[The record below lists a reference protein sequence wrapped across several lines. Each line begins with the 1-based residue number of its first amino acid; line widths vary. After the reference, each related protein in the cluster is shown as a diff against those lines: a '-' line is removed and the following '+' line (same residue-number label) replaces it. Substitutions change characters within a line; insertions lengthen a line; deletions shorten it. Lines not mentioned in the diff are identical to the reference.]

1 MQLAPAQVL
10 APATAPH
17 DEPRRVTWRSLA
29 PSYALAASITFVV
42 AVVAIGWGTVRIPPA
57 TVLAI
62 LLDHLPFVDTG
73 EHDATFDAIVWQ
85 IRAPRVV
92 LAGLV
97 GATLA
102 FCGAAYQG
110 IFRNPLAE
118 PYLLGV
124 AAGASLGATLII
136 VSPLFV
142 TAGMLSPLPPAAFLG
157 AITAVGLAYF
167 LARSGPI
174 VPTTSLILAGVAVS
188 SVCTAFVTYL
198 MLEFN
203 TRTLAILNWILGG
216 FNTTTWT
223 DVAIALPYM
232 ILAGAIIFPYA
243 RILNVMQLDEEQARH
258 LGVNV
263 EPVKLII
270 LALASLATAAAV
282 AVSGLIGFVGL
293 IVPHAVRLVAGPDY
307 RRLLPLSALYGATF
321 LIVADMIARTID
333 PTYEVPIGVITAVIG
348 APFFLFLLRVHNR
361 KEAGS

>member
-1 MQLAPAQVL
+1 MQLAPAQAL
-10 APATAPH
+10 QPAASSR
-17 DEPRRVTWRSLA
+17 DEPRLLTWRTLA
-29 PSYALAASITFVV
+29 PSYALAATITLATVV
-42 AVVAIGWGTVRIPPA
+42 IAIGWGTVRIPPS

-62 LLDHLPFVDTG
+62 LLDHLPFIDTG
-73 EHDATFDAIVWQ
+73 EHNATYDAIVWQ
-85 IRAPRVV
+85 IRAPRVI

-124 AAGASLGATLII
+124 AAGASVGATLII
-136 VSPLFV
+136 ISPLFV
-142 TAGMLSPLPPAAFLG
+142 TAGLLSPLPPAAFVG
-157 AITAVGLAYF
+157 ALIAVGLAYF
-167 LARSGPI
+167 LARTGPV

-188 SVCTAFVTYL
+188 SVCTAVVTYL

-223 DVAIALPYM
+223 DVGIALPYM
-232 ILAGAIIFPYA
+232 IIAGAIILPYA

-258 LGVNV
+258 LGVDV
-263 EPVKLII
+263 ERVKLVI

-293 IVPHAVRLVAGPDY
+293 IVPHAVRLIAGPDY
-307 RRLLPLSALYGATF
+307 RRLLPLSALYGASF
-321 LIVADMIARTID
+321 LIVADMIARTVD
-333 PTYEVPIGVITAVIG
+333 PTYEVPIGVITAVVG
-348 APFFLFLLRVHNR
+348 APFFLILLRAHNR
-361 KEAGS
+361 RQAAP

>member
-1 MQLAPAQVL
+1 MQLAPTQVL
-10 APATAPH
+10 TSPPVARDAPRPL
-17 DEPRRVTWRSLA
+17 TWRRLA
-29 PSYALAASITFVV
+29 PSYLLAASITFVV
-42 AVVAIGWGTVRIPPA
+42 VIVAIGWGTVRIPPA
-57 TVLAI
+57 TVLAVM
-62 LLDHLPFVDTG
+62 LDHLPFIDVGHQT
-73 EHDATFDAIVWQ
+73 ATEDAIVWQ

-102 FCGAAYQG
+102 FCGAAYQA

-124 AAGASLGATLII
+124 AAGASVGATLII
-136 VSPLFV
+136 ISPLAV
-142 TAGMLSPLPPAAFLG
+142 TAGLLSPLPPAAFAG
-157 AITAVGLAYF
+157 ALIAVGLAYF
-167 LARSGPI
+167 LARTGPV
-174 VPTTSLILAGVAVS
+174 VPTTSLILAGVAIS
-188 SVCTAFVTYL
+188 SLCTAVVTYL

-223 DVAIALPYM
+223 DVGIALPYL
-232 ILAGAIIFPYA
+232 IVAAAIILPFA
-243 RILNVMQLDEEQARH
+243 RILNVMQLDEEQPRH

-263 EPVKLII
+263 ERVKLIV

-293 IVPHAVRLVAGPDY
+293 LVPHAVRLVAGPDY
-307 RRLLPLSALYGATF
+307 RRVLPLSAFYGASF
-321 LIVADMIARTID
+321 LIIADMIARTID

-348 APFFLFLLRVHNR
+348 APFFLLLLRTHNR
-361 KEAGS
+361 RQVQ